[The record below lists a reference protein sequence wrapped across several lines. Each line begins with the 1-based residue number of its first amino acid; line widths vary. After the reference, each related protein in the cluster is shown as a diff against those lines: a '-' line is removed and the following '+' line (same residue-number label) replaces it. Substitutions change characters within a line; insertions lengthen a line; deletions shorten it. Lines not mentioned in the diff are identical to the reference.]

1 MRTLKFLYIV
11 WMVFWG
17 FFIIFGVAFGH
28 HGYNDNVILTAL
40 YLYLFLCLFPL
51 LPYFYYLIF
60 GKTKSKNIFVAIC
73 CYLLLFVDIC
83 CYLLLFI
90 IMLIADDINIIYFI
104 LAIII
109 HTVTFSIIY
118 WIKRA

>member
-17 FFIIFGVAFGH
+17 FFTIFGVAFGH

-60 GKTKSKNIFVAIC
+60 GKTKSKNILVA
-73 CYLLLFVDIC
+73 IC

>member
-1 MRTLKFLYIV
+1 MRALKFLYIV

-17 FFIIFGVAFGH
+17 FFIIFGAAFGH

-51 LPYFYYLIF
+51 LPYFYYLIYE
-60 GKTKSKNIFVAIC
+60 KTKSKNIFVAIC
-73 CYLLLFVDIC
+73 CYLLLF
-83 CYLLLFI
+83 I
-90 IMLIADDINIIYFI
+90 IMLIADDVNIIYFI

>member
-1 MRTLKFLYIV
+1 MRALKFLYIV

-17 FFIIFGVAFGH
+17 FACILGVAIGD
-28 HGYNDNVILTAL
+28 YNDDVILALLRL
-40 YLYLFLCLFPL
+40 YLLLCLFPL
-51 LPYFYYLIF
+51 LPYFYYLIYE
-60 GKTKSKNIFVAIC
+60 KTKSKNIFVAIC
-73 CYLLLFVDIC
+73 CYLLLFVIVC

-90 IMLIADDINIIYFI
+90 IMLIHDNVNIIYLI